1 MIILTLSFFTAA
13 MPSPA
18 RADSQPTPE
27 YQVKAAFLYNFVKFV
42 QWPDEKLADSNDV
55 ITIAVIGNHKFGNA
69 FESVKGKKVRD
80 KKIIVTFFPR
90 FDNTEDKNALK
101 KCHLLFICPSEK
113 HHLNDIIEIA
123 GKANILT
130 VADMNGFIDDG
141 GIIQFIMQNKK
152 VRFQINL
159 SAAKRAKLKI
169 RSQLLRLAKKV
180 VEEKS
185 SK

>member
-1 MIILTLSFFTAA
+1 

-42 QWPDEKLADSNDV
+42 QWPEEKPADNNDI

-80 KKIIVTFFPR
+80 KKIIVKFFSR
-90 FDNTEDKNALK
+90 FHDTNDKNDLK

-113 HHLNDIIEIA
+113 QHLNDIIEIA
-123 GKANILT
+123 GQANILT
-130 VADMNGFIDDG
+130 VADMNGFIQNG
-141 GIIQFIMQNKK
+141 GIIQFIMQDKK

-159 SAAKRAKLKI
+159 SAARRAKLKI

-185 SK
+185 PKKD

>member
-1 MIILTLSFFTAA
+1 LIILTLSFFAAA

-18 RADSQPTPE
+18 RADYQPTSE

-42 QWPDEKLADSNDV
+42 QWPEEKPADSNDV

-80 KKIIVTFFPR
+80 KKVVVKFFPR
-90 FDNTEDKNALK
+90 FDNTEDKNAFK

-113 HHLNDIIEIA
+113 HHLNDILEIA

-141 GIIQFIMQNKK
+141 GIIQFITQNKK

-180 VEEKS
+180 VEEKT